1 MQQAI
6 TERTPLLLAASKMA
20 GQEVKKV
27 LRRLHVAGDAQSKK
41 ESMRPF
47 SRHISKIAH
56 TGPFST
62 LSALL
67 SQVGA
72 LENPKL

>member
-1 MQQAI
+1 
-6 TERTPLLLAASKMA
+6 MA

-27 LRRLHVAGDAQSKK
+27 LRRLHVTGDAQSKK

-47 SRHISKIAH
+47 SRHISKITH

-67 SQVGA
+67 SQVGP
-72 LENPKL
+72 LENPKP